1 MEIHFELD
9 AVLKRRSAVLK
20 SLLETAA
27 GPGVGV
33 RLWLA
38 LPRPDG
44 TWISR
49 EYVEFYMRRQAEAR
63 LLQEARDRR
72 WTRGIAIAAAFIS
85 VLALIVS
92 AGTWLFPV
100 GQATLIHV
108 NAACLFFA
116 ITWVPGP
123 EDLHH
128 GTPKHP

>member
-1 MEIHFELD
+1 MEIDSELD

-27 GPGVGV
+27 GPGEGSVV
-33 RLWLA
+33 RGLA
-38 LPRPDG
+38 RPDG

-63 LLQEARDRR
+63 LVQEARDRR

-100 GQATLIHV
+100 G
-108 NAACLFFA
+108 
-116 ITWVPGP
+116 
-123 EDLHH
+123 
-128 GTPKHP
+128 K